1 MEILEYYRLKA
12 AHALFSKGYAALG
25 EGERTRVDTVAQRY
39 ANIESAVLAR
49 DKASGVSLSPDASDT
64 ALAEIRARY
73 PDEDAFACE
82 LNAAGLQRDA
92 LAVALRRELL
102 VAAVLERVGAEAGEV
117 GKMET
122 EIFYFSHLDR
132 FRANEQRA
140 ARHILITVNDDF
152 ADNMRPIAERRIN
165 EIATRIA
172 TRPSRFEEQARKH
185 SECPTA
191 LNGGLLG
198 TVTRGKLFPE
208 LDAALFE
215 MDAGEIS
222 APLESQ
228 LGFHLLR
235 CDAVHPARTLPYSE
249 VASSLR
255 KRLTEQRSN
264 SHSKAWLAELL
275 TRHHATQ

>member
-1 MEILEYYRLKA
+1 MGILEYYHLKA

-25 EGERTRVDTVAQRY
+25 ESERRRVDTVAQRY
-39 ANIESAVLAR
+39 SNIESAVLAS
-49 DKASGVSLSPDASDT
+49 DKASGVCLPPDAIDT

-82 LNAAGLQRDA
+82 LQTAGLQRDA
-92 LAVALRRELL
+92 LAMALQRELL
-102 VAAVLERVGAEAGEV
+102 VAAVLERVGAEAGEI

-132 FRANEQRA
+132 FRVQEQRA
-140 ARHILITVNDDF
+140 ARHILITVNDEF
-152 ADNMRPIAERRIN
+152 PDNVRKAAARRID
-165 EIATRIA
+165 EIAARIA
-172 TRPSRFEEQARKH
+172 ARPSRFEEQARKH

-208 LDAALFE
+208 LDAALFD

-235 CDAVHPARTLPYSE
+235 CDVIYPARTLPYSE
-249 VASSLR
+249 VAGSLR
-255 KRLTEQRSN
+255 KRLTEERSQA
-264 SHSKAWLAELL
+264 HSKLWLAELL
-275 TRHHATQ
+275 TRHRTTQ